1 MNPDIPELGMTL
13 TQLFREKGLIVD
25 IKKVMNGL
33 KKTAADSGLP
43 IGDRR
48 HIYNTRLAH
57 EAGLWAQSLGK
68 GHAFH
73 QAAFQAAFVDDRNL
87 SSKSVLLDLADT
99 VGLDPKIAVTVVEK
113 RLFSDAVDADWR
125 LAEQQNIS
133 VVPTL
138 IMGTERLVGARPY
151 GAMEKLV
158 ARHMS

>member
-1 MNPDIPELGMTL
+1 M
-13 TQLFREKGLIVD
+13 
-25 IKKVMNGL
+25 
-33 KKTAADSGLP
+33 
-43 IGDRR
+43 
-48 HIYNTRLAH
+48 
-57 EAGLWAQSLGK
+57 
-68 GHAFH
+68 
-73 QAAFQAAFVDDRNL
+73 DDRNL

-151 GAMEKLV
+151 GAMESWWPPYVMNQCLRS
-158 ARHMS
+158 A